1 METENHTLMEKQNE
15 LSQKIDIKKIIKEEG
30 HIRKFNGVAPDGF
43 ILVHE
48 KSLEELKDFEV
59 WKEWKHGQISV
70 EDLNKKN
77 FDNT

>member
-15 LSQKIDIKKIIKEEG
+15 LNQKIDIKKIIKEEG
-30 HIRKFNGVAPDGF
+30 HIRKFYGVAPDGF
-43 ILVHE
+43 VLVHE

-59 WKEWKHGQISV
+59 WKEWKHGQISI

>member
-1 METENHTLMEKQNE
+1 MEKQNE

-43 ILVHE
+43 VLVHE
-48 KSLEELKDFEV
+48 KSLEELKDFEI
-59 WKEWKHGQISV
+59 WKEWKHGQISI

>member
-1 METENHTLMEKQNE
+1 MEKQNE
-15 LSQKIDIKKIIKEEG
+15 SNQKIDIKKIIQEEG
-30 HIRKFNGVAPDGF
+30 HIRKFNGIAPDGF

-48 KSLEELKDFEV
+48 KSLEELKDFEI
-59 WKEWKHGQISV
+59 WKEWRHGQISI

>member
-1 METENHTLMEKQNE
+1 MEKQNE
-15 LSQKIDIKKIIKEEG
+15 SSQKIDIKKIIQEEG
-30 HIRKFNGVAPDGF
+30 HIRKFNGIAPDGF

-48 KSLEELKDFEV
+48 KSLEELKDFEI
-59 WKEWKHGQISV
+59 WKEWRHGQISI